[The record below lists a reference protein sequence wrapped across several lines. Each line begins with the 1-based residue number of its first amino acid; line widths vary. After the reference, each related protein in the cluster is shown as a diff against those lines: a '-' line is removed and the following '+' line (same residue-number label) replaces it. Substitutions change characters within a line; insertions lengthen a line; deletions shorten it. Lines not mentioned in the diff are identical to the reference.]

1 MALNPELNVL
11 LVEDDEAIAKVIK
24 MELEHQGYRV
34 RAAREGN
41 SALSLALTQTWDII
55 LLDIMLPHL
64 SGYEICKQVRVEKDT
79 PILLLTAKDE
89 IQDKVFG
96 LDLGADDYLTKPFA
110 MEELLARMRAVMRRP
125 HQGTPK
131 DVLKFDALELD
142 ISAHQ
147 ARFDGEG
154 IQLTKTEFELLK
166 FFLQHPRH
174 VMSREQIL
182 EAIWGYDYF
191 GDTNVVDVYM
201 RFLRSKIDERFQT
214 HYFQTVRGVGY
225 VLRRDD

>member
-1 MALNPELNVL
+1 MPVNPEQNVL
-11 LVEDDEAIAKVIK
+11 LIEDDEAIANVIK

-34 RAAREGN
+34 RVATEGK
-41 SALSLALTQTWDII
+41 SGLELALAQTWDII
-55 LLDIMLPHL
+55 LLDVMLPYL
-64 SGYEICKQVRVEKDT
+64 SGYEVCKRVRAGKDT
-79 PILLLTAKDE
+79 PILLLTARDE

-125 HQGTPK
+125 QKDTPK
-131 DVLKFDALELD
+131 DVLRFAELEMD
-142 ISAHQ
+142 IIAHQ
-147 ARFDGEG
+147 ARCRGEG

-166 FFLQHPRH
+166 FFLQHPKH
-174 VMSREQIL
+174 VLSREQIL

-214 HYFQTVRGVGY
+214 RYFQTVRGVGY
-225 VLRRDD
+225 VLRQED